1 MNVNKNPIKLTILR
15 MEKGLTRQQ
24 LADRV
29 DIDTRAIEKWEQR
42 KVRVA
47 DVPVGKILRVARVLN
62 CSIEDLIDD

>member
-24 LADRV
+24 LADKV
-29 DIDTRAIEKWEQR
+29 NIDTRAIEKWEQR